1 MTILHQHDSKASYAD
16 DGRPMNRRDAHWDQ
30 VAGQW
35 DVLVIGG
42 GITGAGIFREAVRA
56 GLRTLL
62 VEQRDFAWGASGRSS
77 SLVHGGLRYLFKGQ
91 LGVTRNAV
99 RGREEL
105 LATQPGL
112 VEPIGYL
119 APDYGRGRTNAAWRV
134 AMHVALSL
142 YDRFAGRRR
151 WKYYSADEFR
161 MLAPGI
167 DPHGLRGGFGWSDA
181 QTDDARLVY
190 RVIQD
195 GLAQGGVALNYARA
209 DALLRDGGRVVGAVL
224 HDVAQDRTQ
233 EVRARIV
240 INATGAWADRL
251 RGAAGAPEAIRPLRG
266 SHLIFPGWRVPVA
279 QAIAFYH
286 PADGRPISIV
296 PWEGSTRV
304 GTTDLDHDQP
314 LDGEP
319 RISPAEVAYL
329 MAAVT
334 SLFPDLDLGLAD
346 VVSTYAGVR
355 PVIGTGKADPS
366 SEARDYAVWEEGG
379 LVTVTGGK
387 LTTFPQA
394 ARDTLALIRRRL
406 PDQAPAGA
414 PPPDQASPVLH
425 APAASHP
432 RLVGRYGALAPAL
445 LAAAHA
451 GEREPIAGTATTWAE
466 VRWAA
471 RHEMVVHLDD
481 LLLRR
486 TRLGNLL
493 PQGGE
498 ALFPTIGAIC
508 RQELGWDAARWEA
521 EAAAYRAH
529 WRACYSL
536 PAWEAIPNWRERPAE
551 APGPPAVTGQRV
563 TPSLS

>member
-1 MTILHQHDSKASYAD
+1 MTTLHERDSKASDA
-16 DGRPMNRRDAHWDQ
+16 GEARPLNRRADLWGRL
-30 VAGQW
+30 AGQW

-42 GITGAGIFREAVRA
+42 GITGAGIFREAARA

-91 LGVTRNAV
+91 LGVTRDAV

-105 LATQPGL
+105 LAAQPGL

-119 APDYGRGRTNAAWRV
+119 APDYGRGRTNTAWRV

-142 YDRFAGRRR
+142 YDHFAGRRR
-151 WKYYSADEFR
+151 WKYYSAEEFR
-161 MLAPGI
+161 LLAPGI
-167 DPHGLRGGFGWSDA
+167 DPQGLRGGFGWGDA

-195 GLAQGGVALNYARA
+195 GLAHGGVALNYVRA
-209 DALLRDGGRVVGAVL
+209 DALVRDAGRVTGAVVY
-224 HDVAQDRTQ
+224 DVAQERSQ
-233 EVRARIV
+233 EMRAHLV

-251 RGAAGAPEAIRPLRG
+251 RDAAGAQETMRPLRG

-286 PADGRPISIV
+286 PQDGRPISIV

-319 RISPAEVAYL
+319 HISPAEVAYL

-334 SLFPDLDLGLAD
+334 SLFPDLNLGLAD

-366 SEARDYAVWEEGG
+366 SESRDYAVWEEDG
-379 LVTVTGGK
+379 LVTVSGGK

-394 ARDTLALIRRRL
+394 ARDTLDLIRRRL
-406 PDQAPAGA
+406 PDRVPAVPPVPNQTAPGA
-414 PPPDQASPVLH
+414 ARHD
-425 APAASHP
+425 
-432 RLVGRYGALAPAL
+432 RLVGRYGD
-445 LAAAHA
+445 LAAALVDAAHE
-451 GEREPIAGTATTWAE
+451 GELAPIAGTPTTWAE

-471 RHEMVVHLDD
+471 RREMVVHLDD

-486 TRLGNLL
+486 TRLGLLL
-493 PQGGE
+493 PQGG
-498 ALFPTIGAIC
+498 AAFLPAIGAIC

-521 EAAAYRAH
+521 EAGAYLAH

-536 PAWEAIPNWRERPAE
+536 PAWEAIPNWRETPATAHGTLE
-551 APGPPAVTGQRV
+551 VTGQRV